1 MATYLTLANRV
12 LNDLNEIEL
21 TSANFSSSRGIQTS
35 VKNFVNRAL
44 HDIYNEVEEL
54 PSLHKET
61 FQDTN
66 AGQREYA
73 LPTADSPQSG
83 DLEWRKIDWDTIYL
97 KPKELVTNGEFTSD
111 ISSWTTIAGS
121 GSAAYNSAGNGR
133 LRLNDFAAHQ
143 SISTIVGE
151 TYNISVR
158 AFDSNSTGQAFK
170 VQVGTAAEG
179 TQNLNSTITVTDFGN
194 GEILSTTF
202 TATAATTFITLN
214 NTTTATNMDVD
225 YVRVKRQEEA
235 IKLKPMTYDGFLQGA
250 FRKDVAANDSQ
261 YGKPLFVYRTP
272 DHKSFGL
279 SPIPKFD
286 DYTVFYEYY
295 KTHTELSAHG
305 DTMDLPD
312 IYADVIVNRA
322 KYYLYKLK
330 NDVPMA
336 NISNAEYEEGVRR
349 IRTEMLNHIEYM
361 KDTRVNLNTSNRT
374 TSNTSVLTVT

>member
-1 MATYLTLANRV
+1 MANTRTYLQLTNFV
-12 LNDLNEIEL
+12 LNELNEVEL
-21 TSANFSSSRGIQTS
+21 TSSNFSSSRGVQTS
-35 VKNFVNRAL
+35 AKNFINKAINDL
-44 HDIYNEVEEL
+44 YMAEVEW
-54 PSLHKET
+54 PWLHTDGTQVAITGQQEYDFPAAFRKAN
-61 FQDTN
+61 FDSFRIAPTN
-66 AGQREYA
+66 
-73 LPTADSPQSG
+73 L
-83 DLEWRKIDWDTIYL
+83 I
-97 KPKELVTNGEFTSD
+97 TNGEFTSD

-202 TATAATTFITLN
+202 TATAATTFVTLN

-235 IKLKPMTYDGFLQGA
+235 VKLKPMTYDGFLQGA

-312 IYADVIVNRA
+312 HYSDVIINRA
-322 KYYLYKLK
+322 KYYLYKLR

-336 NISNAEYEEGVRR
+336 NISNAEYEQGVRR